1 MYAAPF
7 EYHRPDSLAEAI
19 ALLGEFGDDGKLIA
33 GGHSLVP
40 LLKLRFARPQH
51 LVDIRR
57 LPGMA
62 GIREERDALVI
73 GAATTHAMV
82 EKSSV
87 VRAKLPVL
95 SEAAGMIGDPAVRNM
110 GTIGGSLAHADP
122 NADWPALV
130 LAFGADILVA
140 NPQGEKRLAAGEFF
154 KGLLTTALETTDI
167 ITAIRFPLQPART
180 GAAYVKYPHPASRF
194 AVCGVAALI
203 SLDEKGNVG
212 RARVAMTG
220 MGPVA
225 TRRTAVEDA
234 LTGGKPDPAAIR
246 AASAH
251 AADGLELRA
260 DPMGSEAYK
269 ANIARV
275 FTERALLR
283 AAEGATAPE

>member
-40 LLKLRFARPQH
+40 LLKLRFAKPQH

-57 LPGMA
+57 LPGMNE
-62 GIREERDALVI
+62 IREEPDALI
-73 GAATTHAMV
+73 IGGAATHAAV
-82 EKSSV
+82 EKSAV

-130 LAFGADILVA
+130 LAFGSDIVVA
-140 NPQGEKRLAAGEFF
+140 NPQGEKRIPAGEFF
-154 KGLLTTALETTDI
+154 TGLLTTALETTDI
-167 ITAIRFPLQPART
+167 ITAVRFATQPART
-180 GAAYVKYPHPASRF
+180 GGAYVKYPHAASRF
-194 AVCGVAALI
+194 AVCGVAALV
-203 SLDEKGNVG
+203 SLDDQGNVG
-212 RARVAMTG
+212 RVRVALTG
-220 MGPVA
+220 LSPVA

-234 LTGGKPDPAAIR
+234 LVGRKPD
-246 AASAH
+246 AASIKAAASN
-251 AADGLELRA
+251 AADGLELHA

-269 ANIARV
+269 ANLAQV
-275 FTERALLR
+275 FTERALRR
-283 AAEGATAPE
+283 AAERAAV

>member
-19 ALLGEFGDDGKLIA
+19 ALLGEFGDDGKLIS

-57 LPGMA
+57 LPGLNE
-62 GIREERDALVI
+62 IREERDALVI
-73 GAATTHAMV
+73 GGAATHAAV
-82 EKSSV
+82 EKSPL

-130 LAFGADILVA
+130 LAFGSDIVVA
-140 NPQGEKRLAAGEFF
+140 NPQGEKRIPAGEFF
-154 KGLLTTALETTDI
+154 TGLLTTALETTDI
-167 ITAIRFPLQPART
+167 ITAVRFSIQPAHT
-180 GAAYVKYPHPASRF
+180 GGSYVKYPHPASRF
-194 AVCGVAALI
+194 AVCGVAALV
-203 SLDEKGNVG
+203 SLDEEGNVG
-212 RARVAMTG
+212 RVRVAITG
-220 MGPVA
+220 LSPVA
-225 TRRTAVEDA
+225 SRRNAVEES
-234 LTGGKPDPAAIR
+234 LLGRKPD
-246 AASAH
+246 AASIKAAAAH
-251 AADGLELRA
+251 AADGLELHA

-269 ANIARV
+269 ANLARV
-275 FTERALLR
+275 FTERALRQALER
-283 AAEGATAPE
+283 ASA